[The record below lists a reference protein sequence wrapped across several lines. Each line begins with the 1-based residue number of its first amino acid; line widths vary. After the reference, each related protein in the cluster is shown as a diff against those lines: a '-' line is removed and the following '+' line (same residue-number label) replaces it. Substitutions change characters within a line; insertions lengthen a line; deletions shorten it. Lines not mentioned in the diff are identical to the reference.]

1 MEERRKLG
9 YYKDTKIMYNIF
21 MNDMELHHKV
31 QTHTYI
37 DHIVLT
43 ESISATNKGHLQGAV
58 HSIKALS
65 DNNNMSLNE
74 RKIKKMLISFKQ
86 NAVET
91 KSLLLTNKAIE
102 RVTHLKIPAR
112 CGYDCHTAQK
122 YVHHMAF
129 RASPKLYY
137 IRQLKRS
144 GLTRDDILVY
154 YIIMIQPILEYA
166 CPVWQAGLSS
176 GESGLLE

>member
-21 MNDMELHHKV
+21 MNDMELDHKV

-37 DHIVLT
+37 DHIILT
-43 ESISATNKGHLQGAV
+43 KSISATNKGHLQGAV
-58 HSIKALS
+58 HTIKALS

-74 RKIKKMLISFKQ
+74 RKIKKMLISLKH

-91 KSLLLTNKAIE
+91 KSLLVTNKAIE

-112 CGYDCHTAQK
+112 CGYDTLSWSYH
-122 YVHHMAF
+122 VHHMALQ
-129 RASPKLYY
+129 SISKIVLY
-137 IRQLKRS
+137 
-144 GLTRDDILVY
+144 
-154 YIIMIQPILEYA
+154 
-166 CPVWQAGLSS
+166 QAIKKKWSNPR
-176 GESGLLE
+176 